1 MNSLEVQQVGIKI
14 EEHWLIRNVSLKL
27 PKNKFTVLIGPNGAG
42 KTTLLKLLAGLWQPT
57 EGKVILNGNNL
68 HQFKRIELAKQL
80 TFVPQNSNINFA
92 FTVKDIVMMGRNPH
106 LRRFQPITG
115 LEHVKQAMKR
125 TDISHLADRLVT
137 TLSGGEM
144 QRVIIARSLATQA
157 NIILLDEPT
166 ASLDISHAIEILELL
181 QELVTEGHT
190 IILSIHDINLAIRY
204 ADNIILINQGN
215 IIAHGSPNQILTD
228 DIMSNIFKVNVERI
242 ITSEGK
248 LMFYFKS
255 KNN

>member
-14 EEHWLIRNVSLKL
+14 EKHWLIQNISLKL
-27 PKNKFTVLIGPNGAG
+27 PNNKFTVLIGPNGAG

-68 HQFKRIELAKQL
+68 HQFKRTELAKQL
-80 TFVPQNSNINFA
+80 TFAPQNNNINFA
-92 FTVKDIVMMGRNPH
+92 FTVKDIVTMGRNPYFK
-106 LRRFQPITG
+106 RFQPVTG
-115 LEHVKQAMKR
+115 LNYVKQAMKK

-228 DIMSNIFKVNVERI
+228 DMMSNIFKVNVERI
-242 ITSEGK
+242 TTSDGK